1 MAKFQVGDKVRHKY
15 GDKGEVLFIGK
26 TTYLIGYYIGNNK
39 DSYIECSYSFD
50 VVDKSWRLIP
60 KEVVINLEIFEKA
73 WNKTQNVNSMT
84 ISDHYKNSLAE
95 ELGL

>member
-1 MAKFQVGDKVRHKY
+1 MAKFQVGDKVRHKN

-26 TTYLIGYYIGNNK
+26 TNYLIGYYYDNNK
-39 DSYIECSYSFD
+39 DSYDECSYSFD
-50 VVDKSWRLIP
+50 AVELYWKLIP

-73 WNKTQNVNSMT
+73 WNKAQNVNSMT
-84 ISDHYKNSLAE
+84 VPDHYKNSLAA